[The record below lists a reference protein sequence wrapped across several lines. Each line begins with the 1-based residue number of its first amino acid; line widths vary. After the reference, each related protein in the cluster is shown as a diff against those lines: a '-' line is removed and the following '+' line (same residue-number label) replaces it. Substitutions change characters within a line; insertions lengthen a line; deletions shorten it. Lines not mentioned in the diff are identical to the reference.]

1 MPIVTHDG
9 QETFIEVLVCCGIVE
24 GSVGNAVEEGEVG
37 GGVFFGSCFSGLNQQ
52 LASFIMAEEERQDS
66 QELQKIRRRIK
77 RRLESN
83 INRWTRACEPSQ
95 SSRSSDQRCDGHHC
109 NSVQLIQFKK

>member
-1 MPIVTHDG
+1 MPIVVSDG
-9 QETFIEVLVCCGIVE
+9 QETSIEVLVCCGIVE

-83 INRWTRACEPSQ
+83 IDRWTRACETSQ

-109 NSVQLIQFKK
+109 NPVQLI